1 MIGPGTAKELSMKRT
16 LAEWASV
23 IGIVAAA
30 SLFCAYYLLLN
41 MGTGS
46 LTELAREQGKVLWGS
61 ASLVFNLAMAWCTL
75 VSLVAIRQFS
85 NSFRRGPRIAILLSF
100 GLLFILLAR
109 FLGKFAGQPANELL
123 DKFPAHKLE
132 HVPDIVTVNSAAGVI
147 VAILLALALVFL
159 VRGVE
164 KSSARSLAD
173 RIRWFNLLLYSGGVV
188 LAAAIYTTY
197 WLFQWAASLEG
208 SAPVRKSQEIFAS
221 SVAVGGGLLFS
232 SLLMLIVIPA
242 AIRLNRQLQ
251 ILMSKAAET
260 DSDFN
265 PQKWLVR
272 EGIETAPLRSLSAY
286 VAVLLPA
293 ATGLLTKFPGF

>member
-1 MIGPGTAKELSMKRT
+1 MKRT
-16 LAEWASV
+16 LADWAPV

-30 SLFCAYYLLLN
+30 SLFCAYYVLLN
-41 MGTGS
+41 MDTGS
-46 LTELAREQGKVLWGS
+46 LTALAREQGKVLWGS
-61 ASLVFNLAMAWCTL
+61 ASLVFNLSMAWCAL
-75 VSLVAIRQFS
+75 VSLIAIRQFS
-85 NSFRRGPRIAILLSF
+85 SSFRRGPRIVIFLSF
-100 GLLFILLAR
+100 GLLFILLAC

-123 DKFPAHKLE
+123 EKFPANGLKN
-132 HVPDIVTVNSAAGVI
+132 VPSIVKVNSAAGGN

-164 KSSARSLAD
+164 KSSSRSLAD

-188 LAAAIYTTY
+188 LAAAIFATY
-197 WLFQWAASLEG
+197 WLFQWAASLEC
-208 SAPVRKSQEIFAS
+208 SSPVRKSQEIFAS

-232 SLLMLIVIPA
+232 SLLMLIVTPA
-242 AIRLNRQLQ
+242 AIRLNQQLQ

-265 PQKWLVR
+265 PQKWQVK
-272 EGIETAPLRSLSAY
+272 EGIENAPLRSLSAY